1 MKFKRRAI
9 AKFNFSP
16 FGNKYEHKLGITFS
30 GGSARGYAHVGVLK
44 ALKEHNIEP
53 GVISGTSM
61 GAVVGILYAAGFE
74 PLEIQQILIRES
86 FSKVTGFSWQKTGLL
101 KMEKLK
107 VVLKK
112 YLPEDDFSGLKKP
125 FFLGLSNLNKAQQE
139 VRNSGPI
146 YDYLIASCSVP
157 GFFAPVIIAEE
168 HYVDGGVI
176 CNLPAAAIRERCRYL
191 IGSHVNYSGNKISF
205 SGPKGIMERAVNIS
219 INQNAKPQ
227 MDLCDFVI
235 DPPKMQNFSL
245 FEFSKIE
252 EIIEVGYTHTQEMIA
267 AGKIP
272 VKKLANR

>member
-1 MKFKRRAI
+1 
-9 AKFNFSP
+9 
-16 FGNKYEHKLGITFS
+16 
-30 GGSARGYAHVGVLK
+30 
-44 ALKEHNIEP
+44 
-53 GVISGTSM
+53 M

-74 PLEIQQILIRES
+74 PLEIQQILIKES

-107 VVLKK
+107 VVLEK
-112 YLPEDDFSGLKKP
+112 YLPKDDFSGLKKP

-139 VRNSGPI
+139 IKNSGPI

-176 CNLPAAAIRERCRYL
+176 CNLPAAAIREKCRYL
-191 IGSHVNYSGNKISF
+191 IGSHVNYSGTKIAF

-219 INQNAKPQ
+219 VNQNVKPQ
-227 MDLCDFVI
+227 MDLCDFII

-252 EIIEVGYTHTQEMIA
+252 EIIEVGYIHTQEMIA

-272 VKKLANR
+272 VKKLANK